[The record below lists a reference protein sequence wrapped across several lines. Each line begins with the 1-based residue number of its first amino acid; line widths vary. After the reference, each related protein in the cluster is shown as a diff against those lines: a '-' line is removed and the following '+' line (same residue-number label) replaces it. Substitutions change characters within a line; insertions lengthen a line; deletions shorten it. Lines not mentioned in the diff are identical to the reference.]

1 MKVSFIIPTL
11 NSAKTLAECLKA
23 IRSQTFTDF
32 EIVIADGG
40 STDTTR
46 DIARQFGVEVICEN
60 PLKTGEAGKS
70 AAISAAHGDLLAL
83 VDSDN
88 ILPDPTWLE
97 KMIAPF
103 ANPEI
108 FATEPLR
115 YSARTTDP
123 SLTRYFAALGM
134 NDPICLFAGNYDRE
148 SSVTGK
154 WTGLSIETRPHTEPN
169 GLHWLEL
176 HPTTTLPTIGAN
188 GFIFRRTILEKVT
201 WQPYFFDIDVAA
213 EAAAKGLGYIAKV
226 DTSIIHLYCAKFA
239 DFIRKQNRRIRD
251 FLYFAATKQRTYPW
265 KNSQARGVILFTL
278 SCLTLL
284 PLVVQTLLLAV
295 RAPKELRS
303 AALWHIPICY
313 ATLWVYGLGFLG
325 KVLGFKPRLANRQN
339 WQA

>member
-11 NSAKTLAECLKA
+11 NSAKTLSECLRA
-23 IRSQTFTDF
+23 IRAQTFTDY

-40 STDTTR
+40 STDATL
-46 DIARQFGVEVICEN
+46 DIARQFGVEVICAN

-88 ILPDPTWLE
+88 ILPSSDWLE
-97 KMIAPF
+97 KMLAPF
-103 ANPEI
+103 AHPEI

-115 YSARTTDP
+115 YSARPTDP

-134 NDPICLFAGNYDRE
+134 NDPICLFAGNYDRV

-154 WTGLSIETRPHTEPN
+154 WTGLDIATKEHFEPN
-169 GLHWLEL
+169 GLRWLEL

-188 GFIFRRTILEKVT
+188 GFIFRRAILEKVT

-213 EAAAKGLGYIAKV
+213 EAAAKDCGFIAKV
-226 DTSIIHLYCAKFA
+226 DTSIIHLYCAQFR
-239 DFIRKQNRRIRD
+239 DFVRKQNRRIRD
-251 FLYFAATKQRTYPW
+251 FLYFAAAKQRTYPW
-265 KNSQARGVILFTL
+265 QASKQRGVILFTL

-284 PLVVQTLLLAV
+284 PLLIQTLLLAV
-295 RAPKELRS
+295 RSPKGTRS
-303 AALWHIPICY
+303 AALWHIPVCY
-313 ATLWVYGLGFLG
+313 TTLWVYGLGFLG
-325 KVLGFKPRLANRQN
+325 KLLGLKPRLANRQN